1 MSKTKFTDITGLTKS
16 AGPTRRRFLVGAGTV
31 AAVSATSGPL
41 ILVPGKA
48 KAAEQVVVATWGGRF
63 AEALTETFYKPFEA
77 ETGIKVVVTGAP
89 DLAKLT
95 AAYKTDAVDI
105 DVADVA
111 SGWIAKGD
119 EQGLW
124 APIDRSIVNVEGI
137 IPEAIRDNQMA
148 YYTYGGGIGWS
159 NERAPERSQHPET
172 WPEFW
177 DPETFPGRRG
187 LRTRI
192 SETLELAV
200 MGDGV
205 APRDVYPIDVER
217 GFAALD
223 RLRDHLQFIAQTP
236 KTIERITTD
245 EVDFT
250 YTYNGR
256 AFGANKAGIPI
267 GYSFDQNFFGL
278 GWASAIS
285 KSPNPDGAQR
295 LLGSFTDIQKM
306 ANFANMITY
315 PGTNPASL
323 ELVDPD
329 ILPWL
334 PDPTREDA
342 CIENVDWWAN
352 KIESLTERYKEWQI
366 S

>member
-105 DVADVA
+105 DVADLA

-278 GWASAIS
+278 GWASPSARARTPTVPSACWGRSPTYRRWPIS
-285 KSPNPDGAQR
+285 R
-295 LLGSFTDIQKM
+295 T
-306 ANFANMITY
+306 
-315 PGTNPASL
+315 
-323 ELVDPD
+323 
-329 ILPWL
+329 
-334 PDPTREDA
+334 
-342 CIENVDWWAN
+342 
-352 KIESLTERYKEWQI
+352 
-366 S
+366 